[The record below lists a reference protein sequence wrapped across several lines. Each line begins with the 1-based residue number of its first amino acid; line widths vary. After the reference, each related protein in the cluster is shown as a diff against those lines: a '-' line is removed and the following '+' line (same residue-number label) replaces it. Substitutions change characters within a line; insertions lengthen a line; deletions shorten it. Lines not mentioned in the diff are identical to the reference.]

1 MERKKK
7 VLTEVERR
15 RVHVPEEAKV
25 GVKVVGDELS
35 AECCGNL
42 WSKFKI
48 PYAENSQTPDTG
60 QRTPEIPNP
69 RFSVLFWVIPDVI
82 LFQVFQQNLNSSPNS
97 TETEI
102 TI

>member
-15 RVHVPEEAKV
+15 RVHIPEEAKV
-25 GVKVVGDELS
+25 GAKVVGDELS

-48 PYAENSQTPDTG
+48 PYAENGQTPDTG

-69 RFSVLFWVIPDVI
+69 RFSAISRSKI
-82 LFQVFQQNLNSSPNS
+82 
-97 TETEI
+97 
-102 TI
+102 